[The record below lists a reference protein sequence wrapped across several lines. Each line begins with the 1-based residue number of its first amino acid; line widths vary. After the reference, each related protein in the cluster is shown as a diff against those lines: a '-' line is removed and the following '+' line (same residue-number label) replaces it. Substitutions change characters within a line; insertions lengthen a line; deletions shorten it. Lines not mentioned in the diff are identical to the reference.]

1 MPARIETSPAGK
13 PPAMERPHTDA
24 ERGAARTEEQLSD
37 RLDDLEDE
45 IDEAKR
51 TVHENMAEA
60 DQPLEDTAGD
70 YEDESS
76 GAQRAG

>member
-1 MPARIETSPAGK
+1 
-13 PPAMERPHTDA
+13 MERPHTES
-24 ERGAARTEEQLSD
+24 ERSAARTEEQLTE
-37 RLDDLEDE
+37 RLDDLGEE
-45 IDEAKR
+45 IDEARR

-60 DQPLEDTAGD
+60 DQPLEDRAGD

>member
-1 MPARIETSPAGK
+1 
-13 PPAMERPHTDA
+13 MERPQTDS
-24 ERGAARTEEQLSD
+24 ERSAARTEEQLTE
-37 RLDDLEDE
+37 RLDELDEE
-45 IDEAKR
+45 IDEAKQ
-51 TVHENMAEA
+51 TVRENMAEA

>member
-1 MPARIETSPAGK
+1 
-13 PPAMERPHTDA
+13 MERPDTDA
-24 ERGAARTEEQLSD
+24 ERSASRTEEQLTD
-37 RLDDLEDE
+37 RLDDLGEE

-51 TVHENMAEA
+51 TVRENMADA

>member
-1 MPARIETSPAGK
+1 
-13 PPAMERPHTDA
+13 MERPDTDA
-24 ERGAARTEEQLSD
+24 ERGAARTEEQLSE
-37 RLDDLEDE
+37 RLDELGEE
-45 IDEAKR
+45 IDQAKR

-60 DQPLEDTAGD
+60 DQPLEDTVGD